1 MLHIWPELLIA
12 VQISDL
18 QVYQRIPDNI
28 VAALEHNDCVGEIY
42 VDGIELEDLVT
53 VPVMQVPFPA
63 LRHLHLEAFD
73 IPIVP
78 DSFLGGSAPRLRSL
92 YLRGFPYPSLPKLL
106 LSATGLVRLSLFDR
120 CYISPQMMVDCLTSL
135 TRLEKLQIEFLDWPH
150 EDRHQLGQ
158 HSPPLTR
165 RTDLR
170 HLPVLATLVF
180 EGATEYFDH
189 LFAHID
195 TPQVENIELEFIDP
209 PIFDFSRIFVFT
221 GLKETFGAL
230 DQAHMGVENDD
241 FVKVMLS
248 SRRRTTSDTMLILL
262 IPRGNHELNW
272 KFWELKQD
280 QRGHPTSLF
289 PANFERRNVRSG
301 THHALPKL
309 GKGQWLDLF
318 RLFPAMENL
327 YLSEGLA
334 VCTAPALRELAG
346 EGVME
351 VLPALQNL
359 FIGNFE
365 SSDFIQNAIGKFV
378 AARELSGH
386 PVAVQSWTEEK
397 GG

>member
-1 MLHIWPELLIA
+1 MLHIWPEIPIA
-12 VQISDL
+12 VRISDL
-18 QVYQRIPDNI
+18 QVYERIPDNI
-28 VAALEHNDCVGEIY
+28 LTALEHNDRVCEIY
-42 VDGIELEDLVT
+42 VDSIGLEDLMT
-53 VPVMQVPFPA
+53 VPVMQDPFPA

-73 IPIVP
+73 TPIVP
-78 DSFLGGSAPRLRSL
+78 DSLLGGSAPRLRSL
-92 YLRGFPYPSLPKLL
+92 YLKGFPYPALPKLL
-106 LSATGLVRLSLFDR
+106 LSATGLVSLSLFDR
-120 CYISPQMMVDCLTSL
+120 CYISPRMMVDCLASL

-150 EDRHQLGQ
+150 EGHHRSSQIL
-158 HSPPLTR
+158 PLLTR

-180 EGATEYFDH
+180 EGATGYFDH

-195 TPQVENIELEFIDP
+195 TPQVENVEIEFIDP

-221 GLKETFGAL
+221 GLKETFEAL
-230 DQAHMGVENDD
+230 DSAHMGVENDD

-248 SRRRTTSDTMLILL
+248 SRRRTASGTMLILL

-272 KFWELKQD
+272 RFWELKQD
-280 QRGHPTSLF
+280 QRGHPASLF
-289 PANFERRNVRSG
+289 PAKFERHNVRSG
-301 THHALPKL
+301 THVLPKL
-309 GKGQWLDLF
+309 RKGQWLDLF

-334 VCTAPALRELAG
+334 VCTAPALRELAS

-351 VLPALQNL
+351 VLPALQNI

-365 SSDFIQNAIGKFV
+365 SSAFIQMAIGKFV

-386 PVAVQSWTEEK
+386 PVTVQSWTEEK
-397 GG
+397 GE